1 MVKRYLETISRFIE
15 ENRYSGI
22 AVAGVFYLLVVIF
35 CFTQAY
41 ERFELNL
48 YDLRFKMR
56 PSIAE
61 WERLYFLDIDENS
74 ITTVGQYPWPRDLY
88 AAGAHTLKA
97 VGAEQMAFDMMFL
110 DESPKTLNDENLA
123 ALTKKAGPGGRISL
137 ADLNAAGFNNDKIF
151 ADGIASLGKVI
162 LSYTFNDEPANVD
175 VLLRQK
181 KESFKKAQA
190 RFLER
195 SSKKLTPAEMKK
207 YASLVDKNVKSISY
221 PIPAMMNTARAF
233 GFVNR
238 DTDIDGTVR
247 KVRLVRVYQDR
258 LFFNLALVMLMDA
271 YGVPFQN
278 VDVFPGNRIVLKKA
292 LNPETKEIKDITIP
306 IDPRGMMYVTWA
318 GSGKG
323 GRREDTFHQV
333 SFYALLEYRAPS
345 AYDESLTLGEY
356 VHRLFDQ
363 EDKFKAEELA
373 NLNEQLAGFNEELK
387 DADPATKK
395 TLGASIDELK
405 KKIAV
410 LGKNAFL
417 GDLTLQLDT
426 AREEYAKMKGAEQK
440 RKKWSEIVALKKAIN
455 RTKLEY
461 ISNYDVEINRV
472 KNELKTKK
480 SEELKE
486 QLKKLQYDRPAMD
499 LVTRVED
506 LADRLV
512 LVGLTATGTQDI
524 GSIPLYNEYARV
536 GTYHNTINTIVQR
549 QFITKM
555 NWPVNLVLML
565 IIALAMGYMI
575 QRLDAKR
582 SLITM
587 LVTLIV
593 LNVLVMGVF
602 VFLNI
607 WMQQLGI
614 LLAMFLP
621 SLAIVAIKFMRE
633 ENQKRFIKNAFSYYL
648 SPTVIDEIIK
658 DPDSLELGG
667 EDREIT
673 IFFSDI
679 KAFST
684 LSEKLTPQEL
694 VKRLNEYLTEM
705 SDIILKYNGTVDKY
719 IGDAIMAF
727 YGAPLVMP
735 DHAVK
740 ACLAA
745 IGMKKRLRELQ
756 EKWRKEGVEPIFAR
770 MGIHSGKAT
779 VGNMGSRSRMDYTV
793 MGDAVN
799 LASRLEG
806 ANKSFDTSV
815 MISGYTYE
823 AAKGEIEARQLGKIR
838 VVGKS
843 ESVPIYE
850 LLGMKGSLPDY
861 MYEMLEKYNAGRA
874 VFVKRDW
881 KQAISLFRQGI
892 KILPDDGPS
901 RIYVEKC
908 EEYMKT
914 PPPRGWDGVFVLKS
928 K

>member
-1 MVKRYLETISRFIE
+1 MVKRYLEMISRFIE
-15 ENRYSGI
+15 ENKYSGI

-61 WERLYFLDIDENS
+61 WNRLYFLDIDENS

-88 AAGAHTLKA
+88 AAGAHALKM
-97 VGAEQMAFDMMFL
+97 VGADQMSFDMMFL

-162 LSYTFNDEPANVD
+162 LSYTFNDEQANVD
-175 VLLRQK
+175 VQLRQK
-181 KESFKKAQA
+181 KESFKKARV

-195 SSKKLTPAEMKK
+195 SSKKLSADELKK
-207 YASLVDKNVKSISY
+207 YAPLVDHNVRSISY

-238 DTDIDGTVR
+238 DTDVDGTVR
-247 KVRLVRVYQDR
+247 KVRLVRVYDGR
-258 LFFNLALVMLMDA
+258 LFYNLALVMLMDA
-271 YGVPFQN
+271 YGVPMQN
-278 VDVFPGNRIVLKKA
+278 VEVFPGHRIVLKNA
-292 LNPETKEIKDITIP
+292 VNPETKTVQDVTIP
-306 IDPRGMMYVTWA
+306 IDDQGMMYVTWA

-333 SFYALLEYRAPS
+333 SFYALLEYRSPA
-345 AYDESLTLGEY
+345 AYDETLTVGEY

-363 EDKFKAEELA
+363 EDKIKAEELA
-373 NLNEQLAGFNEELK
+373 NLNEQLAGFNEEVK
-387 DADPATKK
+387 DADPAMKK
-395 TLGASIDELK
+395 TLAASIDELK
-405 KKIAV
+405 KKLAG

-417 GDLTLQLDT
+417 GDLALQADT
-426 AREEYAKMKGAEQK
+426 ARAEYAKTTGAEQK
-440 RKKWSEIVALKKAIN
+440 RKKWNEIIALKKSMN

-461 ISNYDVEINRV
+461 LGNYDAEIARV
-472 KNELKTKK
+472 KKELKANKAAD
-480 SEELKE
+480 LKE
-486 QLKKLQYDRPAMD
+486 QLKKLEYDQQAMD
-499 LVTRVED
+499 LVTRVDD
-506 LADRLV
+506 LADRMV

-549 QFITKM
+549 EFITRV

-565 IIALAMGYMI
+565 IIALSIGYVI

-587 LVTLIV
+587 LVSLIV
-593 LNVLVMGVF
+593 LNVLVMGIF
-602 VFLNI
+602 ALLNI

-621 SLAIVAIKFMRE
+621 SLAIVAIKFMQE
-633 ENQKRFIKNAFSYYL
+633 ENQKRFIKSAFSYYL

-727 YGAPLVMP
+727 YGAPLLMP

-740 ACLAA
+740 GCLAA
-745 IGMKKRLRELQ
+745 IDMKKRLRELQ
-756 EKWRKEGVEPIFAR
+756 EKWRKDGVEPIFAR

-806 ANKSFDTSV
+806 ANKSFDTAV

-823 AAKGEIEARQLGKIR
+823 AAREQIEARQLGKIR

-843 ESVPIYE
+843 ASVPIYE
-850 LLGMKGSLPDY
+850 LLGMKGNLPDY

-874 VFVKRDW
+874 AFVKRDW
-881 KQAISLFRQGI
+881 KLAINLFRQAI
-892 KILPDDGPS
+892 KVLPDDGPS

-914 PPPRGWDGVFVLKS
+914 PPPRGWDGVFQLKS